1 MQIILTLNKDKIRLP
16 IATGETIQGL
26 IYRAL
31 SRDLAFSTE
40 VHNEGNIFDKRKY
53 KLMTFGEL
61 KGKYKADGQY
71 ITYFS
76 KVRLEIRSADDYLI
90 QLLFAFFL
98 ENKRVY
104 LGNNEVEVSEV
115 RLVNDKIFNSRV
127 EIRTLSPITAYVTED
142 DGHTTYYSPDDEEFY
157 TQLRTNAYRKWK
169 SRYGDE
175 EFEFSIRKQEGFPT
189 VKRATRYKDTFI
201 TAWHGRFVAEGSAK
215 VLDFLYNV
223 GLGGKNSQGFGMF
236 EITDNTAE

>member
-1 MQIILTLNKDKIRLP
+1 MQIVLTFTKNEIRLP

-31 SRDLAFSTE
+31 SQDLVFSTE
-40 VHNEGNIFDKRKY
+40 VHNEGNIFDNRKY

-61 KGKYKADGQY
+61 KGKYETDGKY
-71 ITYFS
+71 ITYLS
-76 KVRLEIRSADDYLI
+76 KVKLEIRSADDYLI
-90 QLLFAFFL
+90 QLLFSFFL
-98 ENKRVY
+98 KNKRVY
-104 LGNNEVEVSEV
+104 LGSNEVEVSDV
-115 RLVNDKIFNSRV
+115 KLINNKVFDDRV

-142 DGHTTYYSPDDEEFY
+142 NGHTTYYSPDDDEFY
-157 TQLRTNAYRKWK
+157 SLLRTNAYRKWR

-175 EFEFSIRKQEGFPT
+175 EFEFSIRKREGFPV

-236 EITDNTAE
+236 EITDS